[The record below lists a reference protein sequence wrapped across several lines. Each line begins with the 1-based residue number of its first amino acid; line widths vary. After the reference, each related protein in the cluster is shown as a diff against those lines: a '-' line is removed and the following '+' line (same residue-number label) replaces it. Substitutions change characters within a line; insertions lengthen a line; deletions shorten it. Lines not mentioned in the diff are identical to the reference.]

1 MSMDAAPQLMTVED
15 IAAMAQISSNTI
27 QRWVR
32 EGKFPKPRKIGR
44 ASRWPRDEVERFL
57 DSAPRAA

>member
-1 MSMDAAPQLMTVED
+1 MDHAPQLMTVND
-15 IAAMAQISSNTI
+15 IAALAQISTNTI

-44 ASRWPRDEVERFL
+44 ASRWPRDEVDRFL
-57 DSAPRAA
+57 NDAARAA